1 MGLVGGILHYLILGP
16 YPNREVT
23 HASCLP
29 SGGGHRLG
37 LGVYGAQRFFA
48 SDLSG
53 GDYLTLALT
62 EEEGGSGRVVTP
74 YNVYFKNVK
83 RRVSPLPIADRLVE
97 ANTHLT
103 HPQPPAC
110 SFWGSGPFFLAS
122 FGIRREVGLS
132 VWDRGLF

>member
-37 LGVYGAQRFFA
+37 LGAYGAQRFFA

-53 GDYLTLALT
+53 GDYLTLAP
-62 EEEGGSGRVVTP
+62 P
-74 YNVYFKNVK
+74 YNMYFKNVK
-83 RRVSPLPIADRLVE
+83 QRVSPLPIADRLVE
-97 ANTHLT
+97 ANTYLT